1 MRGKPILLALGLVWC
16 SALPLPALA
25 ADAPVSDREV
35 EALWTRHWREFAAH
49 YVAFDGGFVQFPA
62 MERGAAN
69 SSGIDAREYE
79 KTNTH
84 EMTYDDERGREKT
97 QVLRKPKA
105 ETAAATRVLPALEP
119 GAFGEV
125 HSGKVAAVV
134 DDATVRLTEV
144 WLIDPDAVAEDREA
158 DREALRK
165 EFWGDVEESIQRGWG
180 GRSRIAGG
188 GGGGG
193 GGGFGGGGGDGL
205 GGGGGGRSR
214 IADKTFELRDAVDW
228 RFEQRD
234 KVLELQRRNA
244 GITLVL
250 HGFKTSPMAQSQRW
264 PSRGGVGIA
273 VVRTQ
278 AREGF
283 AGPEVHAIPL
293 ATARKGASETEFA
306 AMLADRGLS
315 RRDFVTLVQEARKI
329 NLRDYKPLVLPA
341 IENGGK
347 LATARAADGDVEAEQ
362 PAGGGDVILAE

>member
-165 EFWGDVEESIQRGWG
+165 EFWGDVEESIRRGW
-180 GRSRIAGG
+180 
-188 GGGGG
+188 
-193 GGGFGGGGGDGL
+193 
-205 GGGGGGRSR
+205 GGRSR